1 MAGAVSGR
9 DVLEYHASCLDSVT
23 LKRPLLP
30 GRDARCPVGGAG
42 RSPELRAV
50 RGRLPRG
57 RPGLPA
63 RRHCRFLG
71 GRFEGD
77 EGRHCRFLRAG
88 RSQGHGGAPSSRRRS
103 WRRSWSAPCRCW
115 RWAPGAR
122 KQQQQPPQQW
132 GAGAEGSDSE
142 LPMVFLCAGCK
153 RPVGDT
159 LSWVSNDEEGGCILL
174 RSESRPRRHGGVS
187 VDHKRKL
194 SKLPDECGCVVET
207 LFCSGCS
214 RTLGNIYKCTPSI
227 LTTRGGLFC
236 FSIDSIESYIL
247 GSSEKQALTDEEPL
261 TLESQAV
268 LQEVLERAHTI
279 LKALETRLTAIESCV
294 APLPKKV

>member
-1 MAGAVSGR
+1 MAGALFPPSELAAE
-9 DVLEYHASCLDSVT
+9 LECSMS
-23 LKRPLLP
+23 LLE
-30 GRDARCPVGGAG
+30 VGAG
-42 RSPELRAV
+42 
-50 RGRLPRG
+50 
-57 RPGLPA
+57 
-63 RRHCRFLG
+63 
-71 GRFEGD
+71 
-77 EGRHCRFLRAG
+77 
-88 RSQGHGGAPSSRRRS
+88 
-103 WRRSWSAPCRCW
+103 SAEQ
-115 RWAPGAR
+115 
-122 KQQQQPPQQW
+122 QQQQPPQRW
-132 GAGAEGSDSE
+132 GSGAEGSDSE

-174 RSESRPRRHGGVS
+174 RSAAASVS

-214 RTLGNIYKCTPSI
+214 RTLGHIYRCTPKH
-227 LTTRGGLFC
+227 LDYKRGLFC